1 MCVATDNEETED
13 VAELG
18 EASNVARH
26 IKERVDD
33 SLVLNHSIRE
43 SELALEVGIGV
54 DRAQILI
61 LYLVNRDEVVS
72 LRLVLIPEE
81 EE

>member
-33 SLVLNHSIRE
+33 SLVLNHPIRE

>member
-18 EASNVARH
+18 EASNVACH

>member
-33 SLVLNHSIRE
+33 SLVLNHSI
-43 SELALEVGIGV
+43 
-54 DRAQILI
+54 
-61 LYLVNRDEVVS
+61 
-72 LRLVLIPEE
+72 
-81 EE
+81 